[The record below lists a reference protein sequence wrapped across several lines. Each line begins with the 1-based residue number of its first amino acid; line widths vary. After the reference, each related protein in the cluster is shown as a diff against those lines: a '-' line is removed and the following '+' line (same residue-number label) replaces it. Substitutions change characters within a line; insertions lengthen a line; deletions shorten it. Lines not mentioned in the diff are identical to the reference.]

1 MKFWFCAA
9 EFGIFAILAA
19 VKLVRRLSELVS
31 EEDLVDCGV
40 YTVVIGE
47 LFCGCLEINSS
58 VFKVQ
63 VSI

>member
-47 LFCGCLEINSS
+47 LSS
-58 VFKVQ
+58 SWLFGTLQ
-63 VSI
+63 LCF